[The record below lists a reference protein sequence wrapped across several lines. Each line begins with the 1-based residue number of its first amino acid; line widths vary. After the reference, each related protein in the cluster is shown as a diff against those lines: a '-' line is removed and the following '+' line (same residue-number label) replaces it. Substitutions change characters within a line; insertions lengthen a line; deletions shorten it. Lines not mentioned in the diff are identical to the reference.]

1 MQSSGLIELDAVVA
15 VARHRNF
22 RAAALELGVSR
33 SALSH
38 AVAALEE
45 RLGVRLFNRTT
56 RSVSPTEAGEQ
67 FVTSV
72 APALGDIRGAMET
85 ANRHAPHQYRPQG
98 RSADNDASHPRISA
112 PLSGDEGRHRY

>member
-33 SALSH
+33 SAISH

-72 APALGDIRGAMET
+72 APALGDIREPWRRRTT
-85 ANRHAPHQYRPQG
+85 AGRRRQA
-98 RSADNDASHPRISA
+98 RSASIPA
-112 PLSGDEGRHRY
+112 PGPLGR